1 MKVKLALLKA
11 NKNRY
16 TRTYSIIFLNHP
28 KSRFYITMKTA
39 ISSRLIA
46 TTLLSSMLL
55 LTVSAYASDMD
66 ADTDDTTVVHTIPA
80 MAGQWEIE
88 LPSNDSS
95 TQNDTSAQK
104 NDKSP
109 IDNNQILH
117 NFYGYDSIDKN
128 DKNNTPSET
137 ISSQIAPI
145 QCRELY
151 NFGEDNHY
159 FTVSGK
165 EWTFGKYFIQY
176 KEDSLPMLL
185 TETIYDNNELDC
197 SGNQIDQSGNTNIA
211 FLDYQGKIMRW
222 CNDPVGEDCPT
233 IFYKVLP

>member
-1 MKVKLALLKA
+1 
-11 NKNRY
+11 
-16 TRTYSIIFLNHP
+16 
-28 KSRFYITMKTA
+28 MKTA
-39 ISSRLIA
+39 ISSHLIA
-46 TTLLSSMLL
+46 PFLLSSMLL
-55 LTVSAYASDMD
+55 LTISAYASDTD
-66 ADTDDTTVVHTIPA
+66 AVTDTDNNTTVVHTIPA

-88 LPSNDSS
+88 LPSNDAS
-95 TQNDTSAQK
+95 TQNDVSAQK

-117 NFYGYDSIDKN
+117 NFYGYDNADKN
-128 DKNNTPSET
+128 DNNSSKATSSE
-137 ISSQIAPI
+137 IAPI

-185 TETIYDNNELDC
+185 TETIYDNNEVDC
-197 SGNQIDQSGNTNIA
+197 SGNQVDQSGSTSIA
-211 FLDYQGKIMRW
+211 FLDYQEKIMRW

-233 IFYKVLP
+233 LFYKVLP